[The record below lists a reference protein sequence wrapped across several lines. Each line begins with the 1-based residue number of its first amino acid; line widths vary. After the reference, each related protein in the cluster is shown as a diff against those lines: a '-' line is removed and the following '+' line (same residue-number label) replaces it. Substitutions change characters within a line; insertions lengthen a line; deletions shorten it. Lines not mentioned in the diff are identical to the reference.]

1 MRRTIALAGFAAA
14 LGLAAASLIA
24 LPSGASRAADG
35 KESTFLI
42 PASDG
47 YGVADCLST
56 GSSECGRVVAD
67 AWCEAQGFSRSESF
81 GRAAADE
88 VTGSI
93 DTLTPRKESE
103 RPIRITCAD

>member
-1 MRRTIALAGFAAA
+1 MRRTIAVIGFAAA
-14 LGLAAASLIA
+14 LGLAVGSFTTV
-24 LPSGASRAADG
+24 PSGASRAADA
-35 KESTFLI
+35 KEATFLI

-56 GSSECGRVVAD
+56 GGSECGRVVAD

>member
-1 MRRTIALAGFAAA
+1 MRRTIAVAGFAAA
-14 LGLAAASLIA
+14 LGVVAASLIA

-47 YGVADCLST
+47 YGVADCLSA

-67 AWCEAQGFSRSESF
+67 AWCEAQGFARAESF
-81 GRAAADE
+81 GRAAPEEA
-88 VTGSI
+88 TGSVESV
-93 DTLTPRKESE
+93 TAVNESE
-103 RPIRITCAD
+103 RPIRITCAE